1 MKNVL
6 IAETSNHKI
15 LLYSIYTSVH
25 SYPSLHC
32 FQADI
37 WAALLNLYQIKS
49 VTFAVVTETKEKLH
63 PCNQLI

>member
-15 LLYSIYTSVH
+15 LLYSLLHVCPLISIFALLPGRYLGSV
-25 SYPSLHC
+25 
-32 FQADI
+32 
-37 WAALLNLYQIKS
+37 LNLYHMQS
-49 VTFAVVTETKEKLH
+49 VTFTVVTETKEKLH

>member
-6 IAETSNHKI
+6 IVETSNHKI

-25 SYPSLHC
+25 SI
-32 FQADI
+32 F
-37 WAALLNLYQIKS
+37 ALLPGRYLGSVLNLYQIKS